1 MSITLQPHFTQQE
14 IVDMITPFVGETF
27 TTEIVE
33 AIKAKTLRPVRPF
46 GTGFIST
53 MDYRH
58 DRINL
63 VVDDH
68 KVIRGVHFG

>member
-14 IVDMITPFVGETF
+14 IVDMITPFIGETYSEEVLE
-27 TTEIVE
+27 TV
-33 AIKAKTLRPVRPF
+33 KAKTLRPARPF
-46 GTGFIST
+46 GAGFMST

-68 KVIRGVHFG
+68 KVIQGVHFG